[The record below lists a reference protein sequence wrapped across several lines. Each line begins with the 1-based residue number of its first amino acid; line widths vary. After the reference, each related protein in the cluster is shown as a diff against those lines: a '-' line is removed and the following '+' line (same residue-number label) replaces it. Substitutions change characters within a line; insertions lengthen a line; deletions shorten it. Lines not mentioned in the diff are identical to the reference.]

1 MPANFAMPSG
11 AVYGFFV
18 GCSGT
23 MIYTTYASQVD
34 TFVDPNMVIY
44 TGFNVGY
51 GGSAPNPT
59 FSTRQF
65 CGAVSVR
72 NPAAVAWMVQG
83 TTTVLSTGPVFR
95 VAPSFTTTY
104 VAMITD
110 SVCTTTDE
118 VTVYTVGQ
126 NQVTGTFKYNNTPQ
140 TPMTNSIVECRDA
153 NNVVLMTAATDA
165 TGAYTMSGMTNG
177 TYTVTGVTS
186 KPWGGVNSVD
196 ALGIARSFTGAAPL
210 VGLRVK
216 AADVNGSNTIN
227 SLDALTTSRRF
238 SGSIASFTVG
248 NWAYEAVP
256 TTVAGGVTTR
266 NIMALAYG
274 DVNGS
279 YQPSTALRLDP
290 KMFVVNQGFLTA
302 SELSVVP
309 VRIDRALTLG
319 ALSVV
324 VELPAGVRAQALRSA
339 FLKGDFDYHQNGNEL
354 RVSWFSV
361 DGVELSENDLLFT
374 MELTGVTSLNA
385 GDLRLGEL
393 SEAASPLA
401 EVYPLV
407 GLRLPRV
414 SGLGQDVSMYPNP
427 ARDLSQIRVRLNQ
440 AADVQVRVLDARGR
454 LVTDLNRRMDAG
466 AQVLDLV
473 TEGWSEGQYRVE
485 ISIVDGQE
493 VRQHGFRLQVRK

>member
-1 MPANFAMPSG
+1 
-11 AVYGFFV
+11 
-18 GCSGT
+18 
-23 MIYTTYASQVD
+23 
-34 TFVDPNMVIY
+34 
-44 TGFNVGY
+44 
-51 GGSAPNPT
+51 
-59 FSTRQF
+59 
-65 CGAVSVR
+65 
-72 NPAAVAWMVQG
+72 
-83 TTTVLSTGPVFR
+83 
-95 VAPSFTTTY
+95 
-104 VAMITD
+104 
-110 SVCTTTDE
+110 
-118 VTVYTVGQ
+118 
-126 NQVTGTFKYNNTPQ
+126 
-140 TPMTNSIVECRDA
+140 
-153 NNVVLMTAATDA
+153 
-165 TGAYTMSGMTNG
+165 MSGMANG
-177 TYTVTGVTS
+177 TYTVTGITS

-279 YQPSTALRLDP
+279 YQPNTALRLDP
-290 KMFVVNQGFLTA
+290 KMFVVNQGYLTA
-302 SELSVVP
+302 SELSIVP
-309 VRIDRALTLG
+309 VRLDRSLALG

-324 VELPAGVRAQALRSA
+324 VELPTGVRAQAVRSA
-339 FLKGDFDYHQNGNEL
+339 LVKGDFDYHQNGNEL
-354 RVSWFSV
+354 RISWFSV

-374 MELTGVTSLNA
+374 MELTGVNSLNA
-385 GDLRLGEL
+385 DDLRLGEL

-414 SGLGQDVSMYPNP
+414 NGMDEGVSLYPNP
-427 ARDLSQIRVRLNQ
+427 ARDLSQIRIRLNH
-440 AADVQVRVLDARGR
+440 ASDIHVKVLDARGR
-454 LVTDLNRRMDAG
+454 IVTNLNQRLDAG
-466 AQVLDLV
+466 VQVIDLV

-485 ISIVDGQE
+485 VSVVDGKE
-493 VRQHGFRLQVRK
+493 LRQNGFRLQIRK